1 VGVSTLAASKPDRPL
16 VALCAAVVIG
26 SALGSAA
33 RVLTPT
39 PTNGVANGCNL
50 SWKDRYNPAPRMARA
65 AHHALF
71 PGSFDPVTLGHVDLV
86 TRALALVSRGTV
98 AVAVNPD
105 KAGLFS
111 ADERVDLLRRSLAH
125 LDRVGVELA
134 PGLVVEAARD
144 FGCDL
149 ILRGVRSGSDFDYE
163 AAMARTNR
171 VLSPGL
177 ETLLMVPAP
186 ELAHVSSTL
195 VRQIALCGGDPSAFV
210 PAPVAAALLNRHSQ
224 KRPPRGA

>member
-1 VGVSTLAASKPDRPL
+1 MRSGRFGRAHS
-16 VALCAAVVIG
+16 
-26 SALGSAA
+26 
-33 RVLTPT
+33 T
-39 PTNGVANGCNL
+39 PTNETSGGCNL
-50 SWKDRYNPAPRMARA
+50 SPRDRYNSAPRMGPG

-86 TRALALVSRGTV
+86 TRALTLVGRVTV

-105 KAGLFS
+105 KAGLFT
-111 ADERVDLLRRSLAH
+111 AAERVDLLRRSLAH

-134 PGLVVEAARD
+134 TGLTVDAARD
-144 FGCDL
+144 LGCDV

-171 VLSPGL
+171 ALRPGL

-210 PAPVAAALLNRHSQ
+210 PRAVAEALRQRGRQ
-224 KRPPRGA
+224 KRPAGGA